1 MQQPVLTMQGLVGGY
16 SRKRPVLKQVNVDV
30 YPGELVGLI
39 GLNGAGK
46 STLMKHVIGLLQ
58 PQEGQVEV
66 CGHRLAAANE
76 AYRSSFAFVPESPL
90 LYDELS
96 VWEHLEWTAMA
107 YGIEEK
113 TFQGRA
119 ERLME
124 RFRMTAEREKFA
136 GHLSKG
142 MRQKVMLMCA
152 FLVKPP
158 LYIVDEP
165 FLGLDPLAIQALL
178 EQMKEEKLSG
188 SGLIVSSHMLSMLET
203 YCDRYVVL
211 HNGAVAAQGTA
222 EDVIAAAGTPPE
234 GKVEQAFFRLVG
246 GGSL

>member
-1 MQQPVLTMQGLVGGY
+1 MRQSVLAMRGVVGGY
-16 SRKRPVLKQVNVDV
+16 SRKRPVLTHIDVHVN
-30 YPGELVGLI
+30 PGELVGLI

-58 PQEGQVEV
+58 PQEGEIEV
-66 CGHRLAAANE
+66 CGHRLATANE
-76 AYRSSFAFVPESPL
+76 AYRASFAFVPESPL

-107 YGIEEK
+107 YNVEEN
-113 TFQGRA
+113 TFKGRA
-119 ERLME
+119 ERLMK
-124 RFRMTAEREKFA
+124 RFRMTAERSKFA

-165 FLGLDPLAIQALL
+165 FLGLDPLAIGALL
-178 EQMKEEKLSG
+178 EQMKEEKENG

-203 YCDRYVVL
+203 YCDRYIVL
-211 HNGAVAAQGTA
+211 HDGKIVAQGTA
-222 EDVIAAAGTPPE
+222 EDVIAAAGTPSE

-246 GGSL
+246 GGGL